1 MWNVG
6 ILETRNMH
14 DPAQETWDAVSEA
27 CDALHCNE
35 GYVTHTRDP
44 GPAFAFQ
51 FYDYDLEQKWAAAT
65 RKTRRPP
72 PDVLRRLLKV
82 TSELGVECTL
92 RADLVD
98 SVGSDAFEAAYSAL
112 LWERV

>member
-1 MWNVG
+1 
-6 ILETRNMH
+6 MH
-14 DPAQETWDAVSEA
+14 DPAQETWDAVNKA

-35 GYVTHTRDP
+35 GYVQMTHMRDP

-51 FYDYDLEQKWAAAT
+51 FYDYDLEQKWAADGGDPEDPPST
-65 RKTRRPP
+65 VPP

>member
-1 MWNVG
+1 
-6 ILETRNMH
+6 MH

-35 GYVTHTRDP
+35 GYVQMTHMRDP

-82 TSELGVECTL
+82 TNELGVECTL

-98 SVGSDAFEAAYSAL
+98 SVGSDACLQRAAVGAGVGHFY
-112 LWERV
+112 

>member
-1 MWNVG
+1 
-6 ILETRNMH
+6 
-14 DPAQETWDAVSEA
+14 
-27 CDALHCNE
+27 
-35 GYVTHTRDP
+35 
-44 GPAFAFQ
+44 
-51 FYDYDLEQKWAAAT
+51 
-65 RKTRRPP
+65 
-72 PDVLRRLLKV
+72 V